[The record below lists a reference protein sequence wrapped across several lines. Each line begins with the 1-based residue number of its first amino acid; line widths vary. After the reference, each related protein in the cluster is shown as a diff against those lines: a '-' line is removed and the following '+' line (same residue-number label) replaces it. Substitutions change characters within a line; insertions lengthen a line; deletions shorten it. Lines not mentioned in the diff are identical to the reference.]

1 MAQCLGAPNALVT
14 EMTLFRRQILFL
26 LFFVSGFSSLV
37 YQVVWTRMAFA
48 SFGIIAPVLSVV
60 ISVFM
65 LGLALGSWLGGQS
78 VHALTTKTRS
88 SAIIFYMLIEL
99 IIGLSAFAVPILFSV
114 SGEVL
119 LSAGQM
125 DSFRY
130 LSFSALL
137 LAVSILPW
145 CLCMGATFP
154 FMMAYV
160 REQDPKNTESFSF
173 LYLANVLGAMSGTL
187 VTAFVL
193 VESFG
198 FLQTLCI
205 AAAGNF
211 IIAVISGCLALKQR
225 KSAVLNLAE
234 AKVSSP
240 PLSTLQK
247 DALRSF
253 RKWILFSTGFTAMAM
268 EVVWT
273 RAFTPV
279 LKTQVYSFALIIFSY
294 LGATFCGSLLYRR
307 GLRTNSVW
315 NIAKLMSVAVIATFL
330 PILFNDLRFLGMAA
344 RFSGYLDVAILLF
357 SIAPLCAVLGYLTPS
372 LIDKS
377 ALGDPANAGN
387 AYAVN
392 VLGCIL
398 GPLFASY
405 VLLPWFGER
414 YGLVLLSLPFL
425 GFYFA
430 VCRSLPLWYRA
441 VNGIMAGTILFW
453 SLFCSVDFGSWISK
467 RGCATEIRRDYAA
480 SVISAGDKLDKHLF
494 VNGIGVTSLTPE
506 TKFMAHL
513 PLALHSGKPESVLII
528 CFGMGTTYRSALSW
542 DVDTT
547 AVELVPSVKN
557 AFGFYHQDA
566 AAILNNPKGRVII
579 DDGRRFLKRTSKM
592 FDVVVTDPP
601 PPVEAAGSSLLYS
614 EEFYELVKQHLK
626 PNGIIQVWFP
636 GGELKTTQAVFRSLE
651 NSFPHVRCF
660 RGVEGAGF
668 HMLASMQPI
677 EPRTP
682 QEVASAMPA
691 RAKRDLLEWNPSDNL
706 TGYLGRVLSAQFVT
720 AKLLNR
726 DPEIRV
732 TDDQPYNE
740 YFFLRRSHLF

>member
-1 MAQCLGAPNALVT
+1 
-14 EMTLFRRQILFL
+14 
-26 LFFVSGFSSLV
+26 
-37 YQVVWTRMAFA
+37 
-48 SFGIIAPVLSVV
+48 
-60 ISVFM
+60 
-65 LGLALGSWLGGQS
+65 
-78 VHALTTKTRS
+78 
-88 SAIIFYMLIEL
+88 
-99 IIGLSAFAVPILFSV
+99 
-114 SGEVL
+114 
-119 LSAGQM
+119 
-125 DSFRY
+125 
-130 LSFSALL
+130 
-137 LAVSILPW
+137 
-145 CLCMGATFP
+145 
-154 FMMAYV
+154 
-160 REQDPKNTESFSF
+160 
-173 LYLANVLGAMSGTL
+173 L

-193 VESFG
+193 VEFFG
-198 FLQTLCI
+198 FQQTLCI

-211 IIAVISGCLALKQR
+211 TIAVISGCLARKQR
-225 KSAVLNLAE
+225 KSAALNLAA

-240 PLSTLQK
+240 PLSTLLP
-247 DALRSF
+247 DTFRRPF

-279 LKTQVYSFALIIFSY
+279 LKTQVYSFALIIFAY

-315 NIAKLMSVAVIATFL
+315 DVAKLMSVAVVATFL

-344 RFSGYLDVAILLF
+344 RFSAYLEVAILLF

-372 LIDKS
+372 LIDKD
-377 ALGDPANAGN
+377 ALGDPADAGN

-405 VLLPWFGER
+405 VLLPRFGER

-425 GFYFA
+425 GFYFFT
-430 VCRSLPLWYRA
+430 CRSLPSWYRA
-441 VNGIMAGTILFW
+441 VNGVMAGTVLVW
-453 SLFCSVDFGSWISK
+453 SLFCPVDFGSWISK
-467 RGCATEIRRDYAA
+467 RGCAMEIRRDYAA

-494 VNGIGVTSLTPE
+494 VNGIGVTALTPE

-513 PLALHSGKPESVLII
+513 PLALHAGKSESVLII

-542 DVDTT
+542 DIDTT

-566 AAILNNPKGRVII
+566 ARILNNPKGRIII

-601 PPVEAAGSSLLYS
+601 PPIEAAGSSLLYS

-636 GGELKTTQAVFRSLE
+636 GGELKTSQAVFRSLE

-660 RGVEGAGF
+660 RGVEGVGF

-677 EPRTP
+677 ESRTP
-682 QEVASAMPA
+682 EEVASAMPA
-691 RAKRDLLEWNPSDNL
+691 AAKRDLLEWKPSANL
-706 TGYLGRVLSAQFVT
+706 PAYLGQVLLRRAPMQL
-720 AKLLNR
+720 LLNR
-726 DPEIRV
+726 DPEIRI

-740 YFFLRRSHLF
+740 YFFLRRSRLF

>member
-1 MAQCLGAPNALVT
+1 MRLLQ
-14 EMTLFRRQILFL
+14 RQLLFL
-26 LFFVSGFSSLV
+26 LFFLSGFSSLV

-48 SFGIIAPVLSVV
+48 NFGIIAPVLSVV

-65 LGLALGSWLGGQS
+65 LGLALGSWLGGRS
-78 VHALTTKTRS
+78 VDALTTKTRS
-88 SAIIFYMLIEL
+88 SAIVYYMLIEL
-99 IIGLSAFAVPILFSV
+99 VIGLGAFAVPILFAA

-130 LSFSALL
+130 LSLSALL
-137 LAVSILPW
+137 LAFSILPW
-145 CLCMGATFP
+145 CVCMGATFP

-160 REQDPKNTESFSF
+160 REQDPQNTESFSF

-193 VESFG
+193 VEFFG
-198 FLQTLCI
+198 FQQTLCI

-211 IIAVISGCLALKQR
+211 TIAAISGCLARKQR
-225 KSAVLNLAE
+225 KSAVLNFAE

-240 PLSTLQK
+240 PLSTPPT
-247 DALRSF
+247 DTFRRPF

-279 LKTQVYSFALIIFSY
+279 LKTQVYSFALIIFAY

-307 GLRTNSVW
+307 GLRTSSVW
-315 NIAKLMSVAVIATFL
+315 NVAKLMSVAVIATFL

-344 RFSGYLDVAILLF
+344 RFSTYLDVAVLLF

-372 LIDKS
+372 LIDKD
-377 ALGDPANAGN
+377 ALGDPADAGN

-405 VLLPWFGER
+405 ILLPWFGER

-425 GFYFA
+425 GFYFFT
-430 VCRSLPLWYRA
+430 CRSLPSWYRA
-441 VNGIMAGTILFW
+441 VNGVMAGTVLIW
-453 SLFCSVDFGSWISK
+453 SLFCPVDFGNWILK

-513 PLALHSGKPESVLII
+513 PLALHAGKPESMLII

-542 DVDTT
+542 DIDTT

-566 AAILNNPKGRVII
+566 ARILNNPKGRIII

-601 PPVEAAGSSLLYS
+601 PPIEAAGSSLLYS

-636 GGELKTTQAVFRSLE
+636 GGELRTTQAVFRSLE

-660 RGVEGAGF
+660 RGVEGVGY

-682 QEVASAMPA
+682 EEIASAMPA
-691 RAKRDLLEWNPSDNL
+691 AAKRDLLEWNPSAKVPA
-706 TGYLGRVLSAQFVT
+706 YLGQVLLPRFPIQL
-720 AKLLNR
+720 LLNG
-726 DPEIRV
+726 DPEIRI

-740 YFFLRRSHLF
+740 YFFLRRSRLF